1 MRSALI
7 LSGALTAACLG
18 ASGCATYSIAPPNVP
33 AQLQPAAD
41 QVVFLEAFADGA
53 QLYECIRKPG
63 QASSWQWSF
72 RAPDAEL
79 VDRTGHVIG
88 KHTAGPTWKS
98 IDGSSVLGEV
108 KARDAGPDSS
118 AIPWLLLNAKS
129 TAGIGVFTGTKSIQ
143 RVQTTGGNAP
153 SEPCDASHANR
164 LVGVPYTAT
173 YLFYRA
179 SL

>member
-1 MRSALI
+1 MRSPLI
-7 LSGALTAACLG
+7 FSAALTAAILG
-18 ASGCATYSIAPPNVP
+18 VPGCATYSIAPPNVP
-33 AQLQPAAD
+33 SQLQPAAG

-53 QLYECIRKPG
+53 QLYECIAKVG

-72 RAPDAEL
+72 RAPNAEL

-98 IDGSSVLGEV
+98 TDGSSVLGEV
-108 KARDAGPDSS
+108 KARDPGPNSS
-118 AIPWLLLNAKS
+118 AIPWLLLDAKS
-129 TAGIGVFTGTKSIQ
+129 TAGIGVFSATKSIQ
-143 RVQTTGGNAP
+143 RVQTTGGNP
-153 SEPCDASHANR
+153 PLEPCDASHANR